1 MHVLLLLGQVL
12 EVLPP
17 PPEAELSSKE
27 SLVEAAD
34 SAEAVCPPTEAA
46 AV

>member
-34 SAEAVCPPTEAA
+34 SAEAVCPLAEAA
-46 AV
+46 VV